1 MPGELADQQ
10 VGDERDVDA
19 AVLEHAL
26 PGRRREDGPAGL
38 LRLGLGIDNLDRRI
52 FAAQDQVPGVG
63 GGELV
68 ADPPADGL
76 ALVLRQAFGLGRQ
89 DRDGDD
95 RGAGRACSPLPVAAP
110 SRFFRRPGLPPLRV
124 FFFPSSP
131 LRPPAPAPP
140 LSSPASPP
148 PRLFSELRPK
158 AARSYLAI
166 RCLRTSISAACS
178 AIVRSSAA
186 ARSAGACCDRISSIS
201 RSRDSPRSSAAA
213 AGPAPSPR
221 PP

>member
-1 MPGELADQQ
+1 MNETSTQLFLNTPSLAGGVKTVPPDCFALASGSTILIVRYSWRRIRCLVLTAASLSQTRLPMTSYWSSDRPSASGGRIGMATIGVPGEY
-10 VGDERDVDA
+10 R
-19 AVLEHAL
+19 
-26 PGRRREDGPAGL
+26 
-38 LRLGLGIDNLDRRI
+38 
-52 FAAQDQVPGVG
+52 
-63 GGELV
+63 
-68 ADPPADGL
+68 
-76 ALVLRQAFGLGRQ
+76 
-89 DRDGDD
+89 
-95 RGAGRACSPLPVAAP
+95 SPLPVAAP
-110 SRFFRRPGLPPLRV
+110 SRFFRRPGLPPLRFFF

-131 LRPPAPAPP
+131 LWSPPAPP

-186 ARSAGACCDRISSIS
+186 ARSASACCDRISSIS

-213 AGPAPSPR
+213 AGPAPRPR